1 MLILVFIFDY
11 LGGEIMFELFSSSW
25 FYFIAVSS
33 IDAVICKYLM
43 ATANCGDRAKQYA
56 TLSFTSVCLHSIGSQ
71 MYMFDVDS
79 TVYVYGLWLILFG
92 KLMLLD
98 KALGDARKYILCA
111 TSDILNRMVC
121 SSYRLAYT

>member
-11 LGGEIMFELFSSSW
+11 VLGEVAFELFNSNP

-33 IDAVICKYLM
+33 IDAYIVKYLT
-43 ATANCGDRAKQYA
+43 TANCGDRAKKYA
-56 TLSFTSVCLHSIGSQ
+56 ILSITSVCLHFIGSQ
-71 MYMFDVDS
+71 IYMFNLDN
-79 TVYVYGLWLILFG
+79 TFYVFGLWIILLG

-98 KALGDARKYILCA
+98 KALSDAGKYTLCV
-111 TSDILNRMVC
+111 TSYMFNRVVC